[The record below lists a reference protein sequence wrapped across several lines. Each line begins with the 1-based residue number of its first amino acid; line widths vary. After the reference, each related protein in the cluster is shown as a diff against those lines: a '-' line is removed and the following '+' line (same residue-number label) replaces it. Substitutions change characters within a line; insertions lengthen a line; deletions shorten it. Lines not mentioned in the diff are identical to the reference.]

1 MKNLVNTFSIPILI
15 FCLILVFRNSIIVF
29 ANSYLVNPIF
39 SLIEQSVS
47 IDIAV
52 ALITL
57 ISGLYYYYKFR
68 KEITIC
74 SFRISILAL
83 IITIYL
89 FFRNSEQWKFTSF
102 SFNSHLFYFDTI
114 LILGFIELAIQLR
127 KASLKFIDKHPT
139 WKSIFIFIEKYKK
152 RSFSISKYKQLK
164 RWIIQRK
171 KKKDIESIQ
180 PFIYDTPTLNDDYN
194 RGGYASIVC
203 DNLISTYNSSHKS
216 NSKESL
222 PSFTVGISGD
232 WGSGKTSFF
241 KLMKSYLEN
250 NNQICYDFS
259 PWLCNSSNEVIS
271 EFFKML
277 RKKLSP
283 YNGNISKTS
292 SNYLRSLVQTD
303 DHWFSKVFSLF
314 MSNNE
319 PSGEEYDK
327 LNEDIK
333 NLNKPIFIFIDDLDR
348 LNDDEV
354 KEVFKLIRNTA
365 NFSNTFFI
373 LAYDREYVFSVIKNG
388 GKPNPERYFDKFI
401 NLDIELPAYD
411 TNIIRQKIIN
421 YIRGSIKNEKFSQ
434 PIISFIDNC
443 TNPYETYYGA
453 PAIQIF
459 FPSIRDV
466 KRFINLFNSTLF
478 TLEKS
483 IRIENIFIYDLFII
497 ELLKLRHRYLYNIL
511 KLTPA
516 VLLQNKS
523 GKYVILEEYKET
535 IKSLIYSDELK
546 IVEFKRENKENIS
559 DSSFIKFIKKINPVA
574 NEQEYFKVSFLLNEL
589 FIYKSIDNQ
598 NSLFFNNNYYRY
610 FSFKLD
616 DKSLSILEF
625 ISIINNKNVLES
637 FTELVLNGK
646 GESLYHNLRFLE
658 PSNLVSITSV
668 LNAICSYAE
677 LPNKENLI
685 YDENGIFDYWIN
697 NSEDTLLLLVY
708 KLFNNIFYKNLNL
721 DDDEN
726 KYKIKLNDWFKTNLF
741 LTQKAIFIKYL
752 CDNSEFKNNTQM
764 KQNILNINEIKELG
778 TIVINNYFINN
789 HTTKNRTF
797 QKMIPFLK
805 QNLICNEIIKN
816 SPYDF

>member
-1 MKNLVNTFSIPILI
+1 MKNKVSTFSIPTLI
-15 FCLILVFRNSIIVF
+15 FCLILVFRNSIIIF

-39 SLIEQSVS
+39 SLIEQSIS

-52 ALITL
+52 VLITL
-57 ISGLYYYYKFR
+57 ISGLYYFYKFR

-89 FFRNSEQWKFTSF
+89 FCRNSEQWKFTSF

-114 LILGFIELAIQLR
+114 LMLGFIELTIQLR

-139 WKSIFIFIEKYKK
+139 WKSVFIFIEKYKK

-180 PFIYDTPTLNDDYN
+180 PFIYDNPTLDDDYK
-194 RGGYASIVC
+194 RRDYANNIC
-203 DNLISTYNSSHKS
+203 DKLISTYNSSHKS

-232 WGSGKTSFF
+232 WGSGKTSFL

-314 MSNNE
+314 MSDKE

-333 NLNKPIFIFIDDLDR
+333 NINKPVFIFIDDLDR
-348 LNDDEV
+348 LNADEM
-354 KEVFKLIRNTA
+354 KEVFNLIRNTA
-365 NFSNTFFI
+365 NFTNTFFI
-373 LAYDREYVFSVIKNG
+373 LAYDREYVYNIIKNNG
-388 GKPNPERYFDKFI
+388 IKKSEHYLDKFI
-401 NLDIELPAYD
+401 NLDIELPMYD
-411 TNIIRQKIIN
+411 SNLIHKII
-421 YIRGSIKNEKFSQ
+421 IDLISKSIKQENHCKQIIDFLNSQ
-434 PIISFIDNC
+434 Y
-443 TNPYETYYGA
+443 NPLFVYNG
-453 PAIQIF
+453 IQWINNY
-459 FPSIRDV
+459 FPSIRDI
-466 KRFINLFNSTLF
+466 KRFINLFNSSLYSF
-478 TLEKS
+478 EYSNNNNDINAL
-483 IRIENIFIYDLFII
+483 DLFIL
-497 ELLKLRHRYLYNIL
+497 ELLKLRHRYFYNIL
-511 KLTPA
+511 KQSPA
-516 VLLQNKS
+516 NILKNENNKYIIKDNYKDDIKEIS
-523 GKYVILEEYKET
+523 INYFSKEKNEETKE
-535 IKSLIYSDELK
+535 
-546 IVEFKRENKENIS
+546 KEE
-559 DSSFIKFIKKINPVA
+559 SSFIKFLKKINSSA
-574 NEQEYFKVSFLLNEL
+574 NEEECTKISLLLNEL
-589 FIYKSIDNQ
+589 FVLKFYEDQ
-598 NSLFFNNNYYRY
+598 NSLCYNANYNRY
-610 FSFKLD
+610 FSFRLD
-616 DKSLSILEF
+616 DKSISNLEF
-625 ISIINNKNVLES
+625 ISIVNKENVLES
-637 FTELVLNGK
+637 FAELVSSGK
-646 GESLYHNLRFLE
+646 GESLYHNLKFLL
-658 PSNLVSITSV
+658 PSDLVPVTSV
-668 LNAICSYAE
+668 LDAICSYS
-677 LPNKENLI
+677 NLKDKDNFA
-685 YDENGIFDYWIN
+685 YDNFDMIDLWIEDSN
-697 NSEDTLLLLVY
+697 DTLLFSVY
-708 KLFNNIFYKNLNL
+708 KLFNIKFYINLNL
-721 DDDEN
+721 EDDKNEYKN
-726 KYKIKLNDWFKTNLF
+726 KLYNWFAINSF
-741 LTQKAIFIKYL
+741 LIHKAIFIKYL
-752 CDNSEFKNNTQM
+752 CDNSELNNNNPK
-764 KQNILNINEIKELG
+764 KQNIFSISEIKKLG
-778 TIVINNYFINN
+778 YIVINNYFINY

-797 QKMIPFLK
+797 QRMIPFLK